1 MSTRTFST
9 GLCPDCSCKLNY
21 RSEKREVKRLKR
33 QKKKRKDR
41 SSPNESVEE
50 NIEAEPESVEEPSTS
65 TSTVEVPEKEESL
78 WRKGSYRILPCAS
91 HISIVILH
99 GDSGNKR
106 PLLQDNISLSATFCL
121 VDKVKASMSCNGELS
136 LRTNVQL
143 GMSYLDLNLIKKKDL
158 TFCMFVMDKL

>member
-78 WRKGSYRILPCAS
+78 WRKGSYRILPCAY

-106 PLLQDNISLSATFCL
+106 PLLQDNPRLYISFCHLLSRWQSKSQYELQWRIIFKNERATGYVIPTKIFDFL
-121 VDKVKASMSCNGELS
+121 YVCNG
-136 LRTNVQL
+136 
-143 GMSYLDLNLIKKKDL
+143 
-158 TFCMFVMDKL
+158 